1 MTEQG
6 HESEVISAEKQIPI
20 IEGEEDEPLAP
31 LSQLSGNRRKDTDL
45 VETDDIG
52 KEMARFR
59 YKTGRTVLYVAMA
72 AMGAF
77 VLVDLFAAH
86 NDLESDLI
94 TSAFEA
100 FKLITMTVLGY
111 FFASNNSNH
120 SQ

>member
-1 MTEQG
+1 MTELENESDTITEEKSIPDIQG
-6 HESEVISAEKQIPI
+6 D
-20 IEGEEDEPLAP
+20 EDEPLLP
-31 LSQLSGNRRKDTDL
+31 MPQLPTDKQKDMDL

-72 AMGAF
+72 AMGTF
-77 VLVDLFAAH
+77 VLIDLVADHF
-86 NDLESDLI
+86 DITSELI

-111 FFASNNSNH
+111 FFASNNSN
-120 SQ
+120 SN